1 MQFPQSLKSSSNNEP
16 LIFLENTV
24 AAGFPNPCDDFIS
37 RPISLDELLIK
48 RASSS
53 FLVKVAGSSM
63 MPTIQTGSILVVDKS
78 IVAKHDS
85 IVVAIISNEFI
96 VKQLKLP
103 VGSLPILHS
112 HNKEYCDVII
122 DEGSQDSAE
131 IWGCVTACITQF

>member
-1 MQFPQSLKSSSNNEP
+1 MQLPQTIKPSSNNEP

-37 RPISLDELLIK
+37 RPISLDELLLK
-48 RASSS
+48 RPSSN
-53 FLVKVAGSSM
+53 FLVRVTGNSM

-85 IVVAIISNEFI
+85 IVVAIVSNEFI

-103 VGSLPILHS
+103 IGSLPILHS
-112 HNKEYCDVII
+112 HNKEYSDVII

-131 IWGCVTACITQF
+131 IWGCVTACIKQF